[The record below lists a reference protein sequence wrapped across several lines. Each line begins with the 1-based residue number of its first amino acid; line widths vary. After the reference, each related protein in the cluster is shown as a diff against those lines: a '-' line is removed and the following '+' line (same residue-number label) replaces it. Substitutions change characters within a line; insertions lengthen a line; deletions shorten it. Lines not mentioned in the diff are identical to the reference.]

1 MDSNNVIAFPKSPS
15 KSSKQPPSLEEITN
29 NMSMIK
35 HVHIGET
42 LSLVAPMLFEQ
53 LAIAGFDFQDEGDD
67 LKYGAFVVEAI
78 RSMLMRNYEMSHP
91 FQEIAESVF
100 TPDETGG
107 LRIVDKLDIEFKS
120 NLNVENFSREE
131 E

>member
-1 MDSNNVIAFPKSPS
+1 MDSNNVIAFPKS
-15 KSSKQPPSLEEITN
+15 KSTKQPPSLEEISN

-42 LSLVAPMLFEQ
+42 LGLVAPMLFEQ
-53 LAIAGFDFQDEGDD
+53 LALAGFDFQDEGED
-67 LKYGAFVVEAI
+67 LKFGAFVVEAI
-78 RSMLMRNYEMSHP
+78 RAMLMRSYDMPHP

-100 TPDETGG
+100 VPDETGG
-107 LRIVDKLDIEFKS
+107 LRIVDKLDIEFKT
-120 NLNVENFSREE
+120 NFNVENFVQEE